1 MPKRKREE
9 DSYDSYPS
17 KRAIEP
23 APMEIIP
30 LIGRSSR
37 RYTSRSTSSRSSY
50 RRGRKTSYKRFPY
63 GYPKNR
69 GTYARINRMTPELKS
84 LETINPYTPVRM
96 GDVTNFDFNY
106 TPGTGAGYNGA
117 AADIFSTYIG
127 TNIGGLIFCVNAVT
141 SGTAINGRV
150 GRTITNKSLLLN
162 VIWRLGPGIAEN
174 TIPVSVRTM
183 VVWDRQ
189 TNALQPNISS
199 VLQPVIHVGNPY
211 AQPHS
216 PNLLENRDRYRVL
229 YDFRS
234 TLTPGGDSVKV
245 IDKYIKLGNGET
257 VFNTTSS
264 SDASSISSG
273 ALYVIHVSD
282 CPRTT
287 AQADSQTPF
296 VTQDL
301 RFRFTDL

>member
-23 APMEIIP
+23 APMEIVP
-30 LIGRSSR
+30 FIGRSSR
-37 RYTSRSTSSRSSY
+37 RYTSRSTGSRSSY
-50 RRGRKTSYKRFPY
+50 RRGRKTTYKKFGY

-69 GTYARINRMTPELKS
+69 GTYAKINRITPELKS

-96 GDVTNFDFNY
+96 GDVNNFDFGY
-106 TPGTGAGYNGA
+106 PTPGTGYNGL
-117 AADIFSTYIG
+117 AADIFSTYTG
-127 TNIGGLIFCVNAVT
+127 TNVGGLIFCVNACT
-141 SGTAINGRV
+141 SGTAISGRV

-162 VIWRLGPGIAEN
+162 VIWRLGAGIAEN
-174 TIPVSVRTM
+174 TIPVSIRTM

-189 TNALQPNISS
+189 TNAVQPNISS
-199 VLQPVIHVGNPY
+199 ILQPVIHVGNNY

-245 IDKYIKLGNGET
+245 IEKYIRLGNGET
-257 VFNTTSS
+257 VFNTSS
-264 SDASSISSG
+264 TSDATSISSG
-273 ALYVIHVSD
+273 ALYVVHLSD
-282 CPRTT
+282 CPRTSLQT
-287 AQADSQTPF
+287 DSQTPF